1 MNKGH
6 IIDADKK
13 LKLSMHGTTKK
24 EKAIHEECLP
34 DYYKKRGGKSAV
46 KSESI
51 GPTSDA
57 TAKHSERVYHTV
69 QSWCRNDLPH
79 KQWGWKMSNGMCL
92 PVLLSQDMTPHEHL
106 KIIRCGCKI
115 ECYTHCTCTTY
126 GLKCTSIG
134 TGCRRVSCQNYVLS
148 NLNVE
153 V

>member
-1 MNKGH
+1 MGMENVKW
-6 IIDADKK
+6 DVPTCA
-13 LKLSMHGTTKK
+13 T
-24 EKAIHEECLP
+24 EPPHEP
-34 DYYKKRGGKSAV
+34 
-46 KSESI
+46 
-51 GPTSDA
+51 
-57 TAKHSERVYHTV
+57 
-69 QSWCRNDLPH
+69 
-79 KQWGWKMSNGMCL
+79 
-92 PVLLSQDMTPHEHL
+92 PHEHL